1 MSYGKSVLIIEDD
14 RDIAN
19 LVAINLKDLGLTS
32 EFAADGVSG
41 LKKAQTGSFSLIILD
56 LMLPELDGLEVCR
69 GIRKLHPT
77 VPVLMLTAKSE
88 ELDKVLGLELGAD
101 DYVTKPFGIRE
112 LMARIKALL
121 RRSDGESSR
130 GTELTHEVVSLGGLV
145 VDFAKRRVTSNAQ
158 VVDLTAK
165 EFDLLSLFVR
175 NPGRAFSRSQLL
187 ELVWGYQ
194 FDGYD
199 HTVNSHIN
207 RLRNKIE
214 RDPGQPLYLQT
225 VWGVGYRFTDLE
237 DLEARESNGAGKSGQ

>member
-19 LVAINLKDLGLTS
+19 LVAINLKDLGLS
-32 EFAADGVSG
+32 SDFAADGVAG
-41 LKKAQTGSFSLIILD
+41 LKKAQNGTFSLIILD

-69 GIRKLHPT
+69 GIRKAHPT
-77 VPVLMLTAKSE
+77 VPILMLTAKSE

-121 RRSDGESSR
+121 RRSDGESNR
-130 GTELTHEVVSLGGLV
+130 GTEFTHEVVALGGIV
-145 VDFAKRRVTSNAQ
+145 VDFAKRRVTSNGQ

-214 RDPGQPLYLQT
+214 RDPGQPVYLQT

-237 DLEARESNGAGKSGQ
+237 DLELHENSGAGKNER